1 MGRSE
6 HTRQIKGSQ
15 RICIA
20 AVELPAMCLEATDN
34 RGDGNH
40 SCAEER
46 LLTEPVIGSQPR

>member
-6 HTRQIKGSQ
+6 HTRQIKESQ

-20 AVELPAMCLEATDN
+20 AVERPVMCLEGTDN